1 MNIKLR
7 TNNQNP
13 MTKQTAQFKLE
24 HQEILIFQH
33 KRDKDF
39 IAIGG
44 AGKNEGNYW
53 RSSDWYDKK
62 EYCLF
67 YIGSYASDLKKILEN
82 CDYIESLPPQ
92 ITPVPVGTKVI
103 ILPNAKEECKKF
115 DFDWDDEKEMIGKV
129 VEINEQDGS
138 DYWIWNEEKNDYL
151 LFPRTAFV
159 IADDKDDKDD
169 ELEELVRLAKDKGF
183 KLVKE

>member
-1 MNIKLR
+1 
-7 TNNQNP
+7 
-13 MTKQTAQFKLE
+13 MTTQTAQFKLE

-44 AGKNEGNYW
+44 AGKNKDGHW
-53 RSSDWYDKK
+53 RSSIWFAEKK
-62 EYCLF
+62 DCLF
-67 YIGSYASDLKKILEN
+67 SIGSYSTDLERTLEN

-92 ITPVPVGTKVI
+92 ITPVPVGIKVR
-103 ILPNAKEECKKF
+103 ILPNAKEECEKF
-115 DFDWDDEKEMIGKV
+115 NFDWKWEEKEKMIGKV
-129 VEINEQDGS
+129 VEIREQSCSNYRIWDEKK
-138 DYWIWNEEKNDYL
+138 DNYW

-159 IADDKDDKDD
+159 IADEED
-169 ELEELVRLAKDKGF
+169 EKWEELVRLAKDKGF